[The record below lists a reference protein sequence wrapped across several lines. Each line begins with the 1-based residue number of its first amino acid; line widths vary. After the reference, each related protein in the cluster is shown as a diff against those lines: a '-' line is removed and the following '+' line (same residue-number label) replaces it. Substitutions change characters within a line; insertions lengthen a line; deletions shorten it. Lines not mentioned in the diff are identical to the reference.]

1 MATSKPKT
9 KTTTKKTTTKSTAK
23 TTKKTPVKKVA
34 PKKTTPKKATEMVN
48 VDSTSL
54 LDALLPPPQKGAS
67 NKKSAV
73 VFEDLP
79 TSVKEHNEKVTS
91 KKTTSKTTKK
101 TQVKKTTPKKETSNV
116 DAKKNEKKLKSMTKE
131 EKQMYKKL
139 WEHFNY
145 VANLTM
151 VIEEK
156 MMDPK
161 QITDLTI
168 GEMHVIETVDKYNGQ
183 PMTKIAN
190 ALKVTV
196 GSLTIGVNRLIAK
209 DYLIRVR
216 DEKDHR
222 VVNLSV
228 TPKAKKV
235 LKLHDKFHED
245 ILLGVL
251 DGVTIRDATKVMAQF
266 NRVLENYINPKER
279 TYASTSKV
287 STK

>member
-23 TTKKTPVKKVA
+23 TTKKTPVKKVN

-251 DGVTIRDATKVMAQF
+251 EGVTIRDATKVMAQF

>member
-1 MATSKPKT
+1 MATS
-9 KTTTKKTTTKSTAK
+9 KTTTKKTITKKATSKTSKTA
-23 TTKKTPVKKVA
+23 KKTPVKKVA
-34 PKKTTPKKATEMVN
+34 PKKVTPKKATEMVN
-48 VDSTSL
+48 VDSSSL
-54 LDALLPPPQKGAS
+54 LDVLLPPPQKGAS

-73 VFEDLP
+73 IFDDLP
-79 TSVKEHNEKVTS
+79 SSVKEHNEKVTA
-91 KKTTSKTTKK
+91 KKTTTKVTKKAPTKK
-101 TQVKKTTPKKETSNV
+101 TTAKKETSSV
-116 DAKKNEKKLKSMTKE
+116 DAKKNEKKLKSMSKE

-145 VANLTM
+145 IANLTM

-168 GEMHVIETVDKYNGQ
+168 GEMHVLETVEKFNGQ

-279 TYASTSKV
+279 TYASPSKV

>member
-9 KTTTKKTTTKSTAK
+9 KTTTKKTTTKSTSK
-23 TTKKTPVKKVA
+23 TTKKAPVKKVA

>member
-9 KTTTKKTTTKSTAK
+9 KTTTKKTTTKSTSK
-23 TTKKTPVKKVA
+23 TTKKAPVKKVA
-34 PKKTTPKKATEMVN
+34 PKKTTPKKAAEMVN

-67 NKKSAV
+67 NKKSSV

-79 TSVKEHNEKVTS
+79 TSVKEHNEKVTA

-101 TQVKKTTPKKETSNV
+101 TAPKKVAPKKESSNV

-161 QITDLTI
+161 QINDLTI
-168 GEMHVIETVDKYNGQ
+168 GEMHVIEAVDKYNGQ

>member
-1 MATSKPKT
+1 MATSKSKT
-9 KTTTKKTTTKSTAK
+9 KTITKKTNTK
-23 TTKKTPVKKVA
+23 TTKKAPVKKA
-34 PKKTTPKKATEMVN
+34 TPKKAAPKKATEMVN

-79 TSVKEHNEKVTS
+79 TSVKEHNEKVTA
-91 KKTTSKTTKK
+91 KKTTSKTA
-101 TQVKKTTPKKETSNV
+101 KKTTPKKVAPKKESSNV

-161 QITDLTI
+161 QINDLTI

>member
-9 KTTTKKTTTKSTAK
+9 KTTTKTTTTKSTSK
-23 TTKKTPVKKVA
+23 TTKKAPVKKVA

-279 TYASTSKV
+279 TYASSSKV

>member
-9 KTTTKKTTTKSTAK
+9 KTTTKKTTTKSTSK
-23 TTKKTPVKKVA
+23 TTKKAPVKKVA
-34 PKKTTPKKATEMVN
+34 PKKTTPKKAAEMVN

-161 QITDLTI
+161 QINDLTI

>member
-1 MATSKPKT
+1 MATSKSKT
-9 KTTTKKTTTKSTAK
+9 KTTTKKTTTKTP
-23 TTKKTPVKKVA
+23 KKAPVKKA
-34 PKKTTPKKATEMVN
+34 TPKKAAPKKATEMVN

-73 VFEDLP
+73 VFDDLP

-91 KKTTSKTTKK
+91 KKSTPKTTKK
-101 TQVKKTTPKKETSNV
+101 APVKKATPKKETSNV

-145 VANLTM
+145 IANLTM

-161 QITDLTI
+161 QIADLTI
-168 GEMHVIETVDKYNGQ
+168 GEMHVLETVDKYNGQ